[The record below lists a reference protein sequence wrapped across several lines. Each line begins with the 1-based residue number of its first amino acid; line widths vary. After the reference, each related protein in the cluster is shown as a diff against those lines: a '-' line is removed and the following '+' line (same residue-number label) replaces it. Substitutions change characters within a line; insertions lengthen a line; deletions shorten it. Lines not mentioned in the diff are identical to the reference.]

1 MKPFNLEEYL
11 KNPSK
16 KVVTRR
22 GKAVKIHCTNHASNR
37 PIIAQVEGS
46 DYSVSF
52 TENGKAFISNNVIS
66 PDDLFF
72 APEKHEV
79 WVNVYR
85 RSSEDAYGIGFGC
98 TYSSEEEAKEG
109 IVPSLDCVATVKVE
123 WEE

>member
-1 MKPFNLEEYL
+1 MKQFNLEEYL
-11 KNPSK
+11 KNPEK

-52 TENGKAFISNNVIS
+52 TENGKAFIGNNIIS
-66 PDDLFF
+66 KDDLFF
-72 APEKHEV
+72 APEKHEG
-79 WVNVYR
+79 WINIFK
-85 RSSEDAYGIGFGC
+85 SSNDLAFLGQSRIFASKEDAKKDG
-98 TYSSEEEAKEG
+98 K
-109 IVPSLDCVATVKVE
+109 DCECYVATIKIE